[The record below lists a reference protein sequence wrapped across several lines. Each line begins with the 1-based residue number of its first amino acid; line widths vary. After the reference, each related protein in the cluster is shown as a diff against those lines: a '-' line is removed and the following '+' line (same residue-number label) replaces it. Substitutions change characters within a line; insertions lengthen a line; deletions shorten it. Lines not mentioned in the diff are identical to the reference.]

1 MRLVSGWLPLAMVAA
16 LFAATSI
23 HAQQTETKTEAREA
37 AVTPAENVAVHPN
50 ADDASIARRLERIL
64 AATPWFAATNV
75 EVHEGVVTLRGTADT
90 AAHREWASALT
101 RNTEDV
107 VAVVNE
113 LTIAEE
119 PIFDLAPAWAEA
131 RSLLRQGI
139 RALPLI
145 LIGALIFVA
154 VFFIAGFTKRIA
166 SSFVDRRVESKL
178 LRNVIANTITVPVIV
193 LGVFAGLRVSGLTQL
208 AATVIGGTG
217 LVGLIVGIAF
227 RDIAE
232 NFLASILISAQRPFR
247 IGDLIEVGGRKGY
260 VQSVT
265 LRGTLL
271 MTANGNHVQLPNSMV
286 YKSEIENFTANAN
299 ARHSFVVG
307 IGYDDDAE
315 LAQGIALDVLRAHP
329 AVKDDPEP
337 FVLVD
342 GLGESTVDLKAY
354 YWVDIE
360 KNSELKVR
368 SALLRILKD
377 AFVDSGISMPDAA
390 REIVFPS
397 GVPVTMLEGRDS
409 TARPRRDSPTTAGE
423 PTRRPRNVVSAGE
436 GDLDSDAATVEQ
448 QASISRS
455 VDDGKNLI
463 EREPSAVPAGPAAH
477 GRDDR

>member
-1 MRLVSGWLPLAMVAA
+1 MRALQRWLSITACSVL
-16 LFAATSI
+16 LAATPVL
-23 HAQQTETKTEAREA
+23 AQKPLKNTEPRDAS
-37 AVTPAENVAVHPN
+37 VTPAENVAVHPA

-64 AATPWFAATNV
+64 AATPWFETTTVA
-75 EVHEGVVTLRGTADT
+75 VHEGVVTLRGTADT
-90 AAHREWASALT
+90 EAHRDWASALA

-113 LTIAEE
+113 LAIAEE
-119 PIFDLAPAWAEA
+119 PIVDLAPAWAEA

-154 VFFIAGFTKRIA
+154 VFFIAGFTKRLA

-193 LGVFAGLRVSGLTQL
+193 LGVFAALRVSGLTQL

-247 IGDLIEVGGRKGY
+247 IGDLIEVAGRKGY

-271 MTANGNHVQLPNSMV
+271 MTADGNHVQLPNSTV
-286 YKSEIENFTANAN
+286 YKSEIENYTANVN

-315 LAQGIALDVLRAHP
+315 LAQAIALDVLRNHP

-377 AFVDSGISMPDAA
+377 AFVDNGITMPDAA

-397 GVPVTMLEGRDS
+397 GVPVTMLQGGERTKTSKVLPTGMS
-409 TARPRRDSPTTAGE
+409 ESPRR
-423 PTRRPRNVVSAGE
+423 RRNVVSAGE

-448 QASISRS
+448 QASISRNI
-455 VDDGKNLI
+455 DDGKNLI
-463 EREPSAVPAGPAAH
+463 ERQPSTVPAGLEERD
-477 GRDDR
+477 RDDR

>member
-154 VFFIAGFTKRIA
+154 VFF
-166 SSFVDRRVESKL
+166 
-178 LRNVIANTITVPVIV
+178 
-193 LGVFAGLRVSGLTQL
+193 
-208 AATVIGGTG
+208 
-217 LVGLIVGIAF
+217 
-227 RDIAE
+227 
-232 NFLASILISAQRPFR
+232 
-247 IGDLIEVGGRKGY
+247 
-260 VQSVT
+260 
-265 LRGTLL
+265 
-271 MTANGNHVQLPNSMV
+271 
-286 YKSEIENFTANAN
+286 
-299 ARHSFVVG
+299 
-307 IGYDDDAE
+307 
-315 LAQGIALDVLRAHP
+315 
-329 AVKDDPEP
+329 
-337 FVLVD
+337 
-342 GLGESTVDLKAY
+342 
-354 YWVDIE
+354 
-360 KNSELKVR
+360 KNSKR
-368 SALLRILKD
+368 SHQ
-377 AFVDSGISMPDAA
+377 
-390 REIVFPS
+390 
-397 GVPVTMLEGRDS
+397 
-409 TARPRRDSPTTAGE
+409 
-423 PTRRPRNVVSAGE
+423 N
-436 GDLDSDAATVEQ
+436 
-448 QASISRS
+448 
-455 VDDGKNLI
+455 
-463 EREPSAVPAGPAAH
+463 
-477 GRDDR
+477 